1 MKILVD
7 ADACPVVSIVERI
20 AKEQNIEVYTNDN
33 IEQML
38 MERHINKKA
47 RRAKGKRH
55 IKGPIKRTVEDDR
68 RFEDSFI
75 RLIEKMKDV

>member
-1 MKILVD
+1 
-7 ADACPVVSIVERI
+7 
-20 AKEQNIEVYTNDN
+20 
-33 IEQML
+33 